1 MLCNFQKS
9 CEHLDRPQHQVKHWH
24 QAPLRLE
31 PVGDLE
37 RNVRNACCWVCP
49 SSSGTCATC
58 NGPTGIPRV
67 NGNVQCVVGSSN
79 NFYVTTW
86 PTPLIAC
93 WVGVPWWL
101 HVAQCSKPNGHA
113 SLAIGSSRSFWHWL
127 CSWLF
132 YGRYWCASCV
142 AGSLAWTQSNQELLG
157 CLSAF
162 SIWAYYL
169 ELCETNISL

>member
-1 MLCNFQKS
+1 MLSNFQKS

-24 QAPLRLE
+24 QAPLRLK

-49 SSSGTCATC
+49 SSSGTSATC

-67 NGNVQCVVGSSN
+67 WMATSSAWWGAWTTSMYCLLLSNAIDRMLGRCPLMTPCGPVPQTEWPRVFGNWK
-79 NFYVTTW
+79 FTLFLT
-86 PTPLIAC
+86 
-93 WVGVPWWL
+93 
-101 HVAQCSKPNGHA
+101 
-113 SLAIGSSRSFWHWL
+113 LAL
-127 CSWLF
+127 
-132 YGRYWCASCV
+132 YWCASCV
-142 AGSLAWTQSNQELLG
+142 AGSLAWTLSNQELLG